1 MLPQLLFF
9 LAASAFAAPAPNKV
23 PYAKCVEVLEFL
35 YDPQAKSSEH
45 FVKVLENATSS
56 NLFNAEERKVLQETV
71 YHFRDKVFEHDFKKN
86 PNIFRRHDQIRME
99 ITQLKNVSPFEVR
112 EYQNRIQIAAFLFP
126 RIEDL
131 NLLEESNELLYHL
144 KTLTSLCDFY
154 R

>member
-99 ITQLKNVSPFEVR
+99 ITQLKN
-112 EYQNRIQIAAFLFP
+112 IAAFLFP